1 MIVGQV
7 KPESITG
14 KKISEISQRKEYTV
28 FLEVGTLYGLG
39 STKCFLNSLLERD
52 DDSKLISIE
61 SKKEFYDYAKNYWED
76 AINKG
81 KLDLRHGSLISF
93 DDLPEDYRTDSGHTK
108 HTYDYNQDIK
118 NSSTISIDEKIDVL
132 MLDGGHFST
141 QLEWE
146 LFKDEIKIGI
156 IDDVSASK
164 TRMIY
169 KEILDDSQ
177 WVVEKMP
184 DRDLIIAKRK

>member
-1 MIVGQV
+1 
-7 KPESITG
+7 
-14 KKISEISQRKEYTV
+14 
-28 FLEVGTLYGLG
+28 
-39 STKCFLNSLLERD
+39 
-52 DDSKLISIE
+52 
-61 SKKEFYDYAKNYWED
+61 
-76 AINKG
+76 
-81 KLDLRHGSLISF
+81 
-93 DDLPEDYRTDSGHTK
+93 
-108 HTYDYNQDIK
+108 
-118 NSSTISIDEKIDVL
+118 

-156 IDDVSASK
+156 IDDVSTSK